1 MSSAALAKKRRANLN
16 STSSPSEAPSIT
28 QTAMSKMTIPQ
39 AFGLIDVKIRNL
51 QLQMDEYKSHGSND
65 SSSDKTEKN
74 SNNDL
79 KEVVE
84 EYETRFEM
92 ITKELSELTQT
103 IASLATTVTKL
114 QTYTMDVNK
123 LLLDRLFEGE
133 STKITVQNITEEPGE
148 ESP

>member
-16 STSSPSEAPSIT
+16 STSSPMETPSIT

-39 AFGLIDVKIRNL
+39 AFSLIDVKIKNL
-51 QLQMDEYKSHGSND
+51 QLQMDEYKSHGSKP
-65 SSSDKTEKN
+65 SSSEETKH
-74 SNNDL
+74 SNDEL

-133 STKITVQNITEEPGE
+133 STKITVQNITEEPGD